1 MKLSMKLYAA
11 VLGAGVTAISAANAE
26 VRTEVQF
33 AVGTSYQMPAGDF
46 SAGTGAP
53 IRETER
59 RKAAGE
65 RRLRELKAREGS
77 HGDTDAT
84 PSRHGD
90 TDAPSSLQA
99 TIQGPSGHSVIT
111 GASGGCKTNSTT
123 QYAPSDIHGA
133 VGLTTLVVVTNVDV
147 GVYAKSN
154 CALISR
160 VPLTTLFGKF
170 NIPSTRTLFD
180 PRVLYDP
187 SVDRFLITADSDDST
202 NTDQYQYFAVSSDE
216 TTGISWY
223 AYSVMLSHGQG
234 QGASVFC
241 KNDINDFWDYPSA
254 GSSSTRRFITA
265 NDFGNVNATGAIL
278 SIDKLASITAQTTNS
293 AVPVLCLNGLAT
305 NLAPPIVA
313 GSTAYFLS
321 DGGNGFG
328 NAILSYALTV
338 APDSPWYDAL
348 AEPVSIPVPSWSAA
362 PQAPQPN
369 GQNLDTLDGRF
380 QSASIQTGTSL
391 WNVHTINV
399 RNGLRNYARW
409 RLYQFSTATN
419 KATVLATPTTSD
431 CANCDHLFNPSV
443 AVSSGKA
450 FVTASRTM
458 PSKGTAGYAAMLIFS
473 GPSTCS
479 WGLSCSAVFNRVATS
494 GTQFVSDGFGH
505 QCNRTDIQ
513 ACRWGDYSATQIDPL
528 NPASAWGFNQVIT
541 GSTEFN
547 WTTDAAQVQ

>member
-1 MKLSMKLYAA
+1 
-11 VLGAGVTAISAANAE
+11 
-26 VRTEVQF
+26 
-33 AVGTSYQMPAGDF
+33 
-46 SAGTGAP
+46 
-53 IRETER
+53 
-59 RKAAGE
+59 
-65 RRLRELKAREGS
+65 
-77 HGDTDAT
+77 
-84 PSRHGD
+84 
-90 TDAPSSLQA
+90 
-99 TIQGPSGHSVIT
+99 
-111 GASGGCKTNSTT
+111 
-123 QYAPSDIHGA
+123 
-133 VGLTTLVVVTNVDV
+133 VGLANFVEVTNVDV

-154 CALISR
+154 CGLISR

-170 NIPSTRTLFD
+170 NIPNTQTLFD

-187 SVDRFLITADSDDST
+187 SVDRFLVTADSDDST
-202 NTDQYQYFAVSSDE
+202 NTDQYQYFAVSSDGNG
-216 TTGISWY
+216 TSWY
-223 AYSVMLSHGQG
+223 AYSVILSQGQG

-254 GSSSTRRFITA
+254 GSSSTRWFITA
-265 NDFGNVNATGAIL
+265 NDFGNINATGAIL
-278 SIDKLASITAQTTNS
+278 SIDKAASIAAQGTNS
-293 AVPVLCLNGLAT
+293 AVPVLCLNGLAS
-305 NLAPPIVA
+305 NLAPPIVTDA

-328 NAILSYALTV
+328 NAIINYALTV
-338 APDSPWYDAL
+338 SPAGPLNDTL
-348 AEPVSIPVPSWSAA
+348 SGSVRIPVPSWSAA

-399 RNGLRNYARW
+399 RNGFRNYARW

-419 KATVLATPTTSD
+419 RATVLATPTTSD

-479 WGLSCSAVFNRVATS
+479 WGSLNCGAVFNRVVTS

-505 QCNRTDIQ
+505 PCNRTDIQ